1 MRKVQLPGFDRPVSA
16 VGFGCASLGSRVSAS
31 KGLIALH
38 SAFESGVDWF
48 DLAPAYGAG
57 EAEQIFSRFLAG
69 RRDRVVVCSKVG
81 RAPPRRNTLI
91 KLVYGV
97 ARPLA
102 GTVRGLR
109 QRFRKMAST
118 RNVSVPLTPEFI
130 LVSLEQ
136 SLRRLGTD
144 HLDIFALHAPAIGD
158 VTRDDVLLSLERA
171 RKSGKVKHVAV
182 SGDVA
187 TARAA
192 LLCPDIY
199 SVIQVADDPLI
210 NPVGS
215 LLVEAKRP
223 MAVVTHSILGVGK
236 SYDLLLQAAQERG
249 STALRRLAAAGYDG
263 DIEAALARLL
273 VDRALAVNAN
283 GVVLLSMFAERHRRD
298 NIGRAQ
304 DAPRVEAPAL
314 VAELLS
320 AVPRDLTP

>member
-16 VGFGCASLGSRVSAS
+16 IGFGCASLGSRVSAS
-31 KGLIALH
+31 KGLNALH

-81 RAPPRRNTLI
+81 RAPPRRNALI
-91 KLVYGV
+91 KLVYGA

-102 GTVRGLR
+102 GALRGLR
-109 QRFRKMAST
+109 QRFRNMPST
-118 RNVSVPLTPEFI
+118 RNVAVPLTPEFI
-130 LVSLEQ
+130 VLSLEQ

-158 VTRDDVLLSLERA
+158 VTRDDVLLALERA
-171 RKSGKVKHVAV
+171 RTSGKVKHLAV
-182 SGDVA
+182 SGDFA

-199 SVIQVADDPLI
+199 SVVQVADDPLI

-215 LLVEAKRP
+215 LLNAAQRP
-223 MAVVTHSILGVGK
+223 LAVVTHSILGVGK
-236 SYDLLLQAAQERG
+236 SFDRLLQTAHAG
-249 STALRRLAAAGYDG
+249 GASALRKLSAAGYDG
-263 DIEAALARLL
+263 ELETALARLL
-273 VDRALAVNAN
+273 VDRALAVNAD
-283 GVVLLSMFAERHRRD
+283 GVVLLSMFGDRHRRD
-298 NIGRAQ
+298 NLGRAQ
-304 DAPRVEAPAL
+304 EAPRVDAPSL
-314 VAELLS
+314 VSELLS
-320 AVPRDLTP
+320 AAPAGH